1 MLFFPYLFSSE
12 SDVVIISMQDML
24 GLDSRYRMNVP
35 SKPDG
40 NWVYKMRKGQ
50 FDDGLVKT
58 FAGLN
63 RDFGR

>member
-1 MLFFPYLFSSE
+1 
-12 SDVVIISMQDML
+12 MQDML

-40 NWVYKMRKGQ
+40 NWVYKMKRGV